1 VVIDSTEAGFTRND
15 LAAFLAENNI
25 DSRRYFHPP
34 VHRQHI
40 FHPHYK
46 VTQRLP
52 VTQFVT
58 ENILSLPLYSHQKV
72 SEVDRVIR
80 TIKQCY
86 RKYHGPI
93 K

>member
-1 VVIDSTEAGFTRND
+1 
-15 LAAFLAENNI
+15 
-25 DSRRYFHPP
+25 
-34 VHRQHI
+34 
-40 FHPHYK
+40 
-46 VTQRLP
+46 
-52 VTQFVT
+52 
-58 ENILSLPLYSHQKV
+58 LSLPLYSHQKV